1 MLHQHEDDVASNH
14 SLALQ
19 PHFSDIASSVSTHC
33 MVYAAAAWRRAQE
46 AAEAARKIEHEKWAL
61 AQRLGK
67 EADEA
72 TAERL
77 SVMRERVSELKE
89 EMGTVKE
96 EITVSSS
103 SSSTRVS
110 SHTKESSSSNKV
122 DVNISGKGDKGA
134 KVKVAVEE

>member
-1 MLHQHEDDVASNH
+1 M
-14 SLALQ
+14 
-19 PHFSDIASSVSTHC
+19 
-33 MVYAAAAWRRAQE
+33 MVYAAAAWRKAQE

-110 SHTKESSSSNKV
+110 SYSKESSSSDKV
-122 DVNISGKGDKGA
+122 DVKISGKGDKGA

>member
-1 MLHQHEDDVASNH
+1 
-14 SLALQ
+14 
-19 PHFSDIASSVSTHC
+19 
-33 MVYAAAAWRRAQE
+33 MVYAAAAWRKAQE

-72 TAERL
+72 TAEPL
-77 SVMRERVSELKE
+77 SVMRERVSELK

-110 SHTKESSSSNKV
+110 SYTKESSSSDKV
-122 DVNISGKGDKGA
+122 DVKISGKGDKGA

>member
-1 MLHQHEDDVASNH
+1 MLHQTDVWLCLMLVTLHE
-14 SLALQ
+14 AL
-19 PHFSDIASSVSTHC
+19 IL
-33 MVYAAAAWRRAQE
+33 VYPSAAWRKAQE

-110 SHTKESSSSNKV
+110 YTKESSSSDKV
-122 DVNISGKGDKGA
+122 DVKISGKGDKGA